1 MKKSNILIG
10 ITACGLL
17 FTGLVG
23 CGTDDLSTPVIVLN
37 GDTEVFVKLGESY
50 TDEGATATDDED
62 GDISTNIVVDE
73 SDVNTDD
80 IGEYKVTYSVS
91 DAAGNTAIEERT
103 VFVYAAN
110 TSYAGTYSVHET
122 YTDEF
127 GATDIIDYVVT
138 ITASGVEA
146 DKILIENLGDYDPPI
161 TVEAT
166 ISGNLGDQLDIN
178 DLQGGIQFDGSGSV
192 TLGSITSFIF
202 DLNYTQDGTL
212 FYTSEAT
219 FTKL

>member
-1 MKKSNILIG
+1 MKKRNILIG

-37 GDTEVFVKLGESY
+37 GDTEVFVKLGDSY
-50 TDEGATATDDED
+50 TDAGATATDDED

-80 IGEYKVTYSVS
+80 IGEYVVTYSVA

-103 VFVYAAN
+103 VYVYAAN
-110 TSYAGTYSVHET
+110 TSYAGTYSVNET
-122 YTDEF
+122 YTDDL
-127 GATDIIDYVVT
+127 GNTDNITYTVT
-138 ITASGVEA
+138 ITASGV
-146 DKILIENLGDYDPPI
+146 DPDLILIENLGDYDPPV